1 MVKIPV
7 HHYIELTEDINP
19 DDYINFYV
27 TNKGGVLYL
36 VEVLK

>member
-7 HHYIELTEDINP
+7 HHYIELTEDINT
-19 DDYINFYV
+19 DDYPNFYI

-36 VEVLK
+36 VEIL

>member
-7 HHYIELTEDINP
+7 YRYIKLTEEINP
-19 DDYINFYV
+19 DDYTNFYI

-36 VEVLK
+36 VEIL